1 MCSPY
6 KHSNADYPKFMTTGH
21 QVEEMV
27 TLFFCGCE
35 VCPPQLLNS
44 FPKAEIS
51 TSRAAKINER
61 LLCSD
66 KWPSQTRLTAK
77 RHSRRSETLPSTPL
91 SCRRGPPG
99 HKRGEMR
106 WGWEETCA
114 ISHPFFFFA
123 EQNKKSCM
131 VWLFKAMRC
140 RLLPWS
146 NSFRIVF
153 SIHLLVTGKIEAPR
167 RWHGAPGCPAVGL
180 YSSGCKSSE
189 HTLVWSLPPAL
200 SSSFSKVR
208 CVLVRGCQ
216 SHFLVIVNHN
226 TV

>member
-1 MCSPY
+1 MKGFCAATSDPPRRDSPLRGIAAEARHY
-6 KHSNADYPKFMTTGH
+6 LPLLWAAAEDRRAINGGKWGGDEKKPARFP
-21 QVEEMV
+21 
-27 TLFFCGCE
+27 TL
-35 VCPPQLLNS
+35 
-44 FPKAEIS
+44 
-51 TSRAAKINER
+51 
-61 LLCSD
+61 
-66 KWPSQTRLTAK
+66 
-77 RHSRRSETLPSTPL
+77 
-91 SCRRGPPG
+91 
-99 HKRGEMR
+99 
-106 WGWEETCA
+106 
-114 ISHPFFFFA
+114 FFFFA

-153 SIHLLVTGKIEAPR
+153 SIHWLVTGKIEAPR

-226 TV
+226 KV